1 MGGYPGLFAL
11 VPYRE
16 KLAEYT
22 RLENRDLWEYQ
33 LNLTPEETGRM
44 IEHVWELK
52 QIRFD
57 YFFFDENCSFRLL
70 ELLQVARPGLQL
82 TDQFQLTAIPTDTV
96 KAVDD
101 AGLVEQI
108 NYRPSRERELQSR
121 ANALSPAEQELL
133 QQLAAGSAQVDQ
145 AEFQVL
151 SPERQALVQDGAFR
165 LLRYQANGQERDSVT
180 AQRSF
185 ELLQAISRNPP
196 PSLEIE
202 RPGRPED
209 GHDSRTWQVGA
220 GSRGDRAFGEYGLR
234 MAYHDLED
242 NLDSFPLGA
251 QIEILN
257 LKVRQYEGNDWKLQ
271 QLDLASI
278 RSLTPRNQ
286 LLQPLSWQVRG
297 GLERVPGN
305 SDKDGEETL
314 VSHISGGA
322 GGSWQLSD
330 DLLAFSLGTG
340 RLEHNNDFA
349 AAIAPALGFDTGLL
363 WRNPLGNLRVEA
375 AGDYFANGEIRRTL
389 SLNQQWEVSQN
400 LGLRLSAERQFSHL
414 QRAGKRNNADAEVVS
429 LLKTIVKLTTT
440 HRRVT
445 RKNTPKTN
453 GARGLRLY
461 YELWRVLRQLFVAYP
476 VWLGRSVAEAF
487 FAIGFVLGVV
497 AFEEHRLRIIL
508 IRQDVGRDTIQEPA
522 IVRDHNGGAGEV
534 QQGLFQRAQGFH
546 VEVVGRLVQQQH
558 VGALFQGQRQVQAA
572 ALTTGEVLNELLLI
586 AALEVEAA
594 DVGARRDLVV
604 ADANLS
610 EPSET
615 ISHTV
620 LLAVQVFATLID
632 AGQLHGFAD
641 FDAARIRLLLAHQHA
656 EQGRFT
662 GTVTADHA
670 DDGALGHAERQV
682 VDQHAV
688 AVTLADVFELD
699 DLVAQART
707 GRDVD
712 LVGLAALLEFLRLHF
727 FETLQDVPWIWTDEP
742 WRLGAPTPVRPSW
755 PFRGPTA
762 AWTLAPN
769 APTWL
774 PANPNSCPRKEC
786 PRHGRVRES
795 SRRRCPGSNGRG

>member
-1 MGGYPGLFAL
+1 MLKRLIPLLALCACAPVWAQPQPSEARLQELANDPFWLSLGHYESAKVAGWRSHVDDAKFFLATDGPSQPAAELSATLTALYAPASLGDKHAQCVFPARTRWLRAQLQLENLPQPTCAEFTTWYQDIAPHSAVLIYPAAYLNSPSSMFGHTLLRIDQVDSASNNTALLSYALNFGAFIEGSDNSMLYAWKGLMGGYPGLFAL

-82 TDQFQLTAIPTDTV
+82 TEQFQLTAIPTDTV

-101 AGLVEQI
+101 TGLVEQI

-133 QQLAAGSAQVDQ
+133 KQLAAGSAQLDQ
-145 AEFQVL
+145 SEFQAL
-151 SPERQALVQDGAFR
+151 PPERQALVQDGAFR
-165 LLRYQANGQERDSVT
+165 LLRYQANGQERDSAT

-196 PSLEIE
+196 PPPLDIE

-242 NLDSFPLGA
+242 NLDGFPLGA

-322 GGSWQLSD
+322 GGSWQLTD

-414 QRAGKRNNADAEVVS
+414 SAPENEVM
-429 LLKTIVKLTTT
+429 LTLKWY
-440 HRRVT
+440 H
-445 RKNTPKTN
+445 
-453 GARGLRLY
+453 Y
-461 YELWRVLRQLFVAYP
+461 
-476 VWLGRSVAEAF
+476 
-487 FAIGFVLGVV
+487 
-497 AFEEHRLRIIL
+497 
-508 IRQDVGRDTIQEPA
+508 
-522 IVRDHNGGAGEV
+522 
-534 QQGLFQRAQGFH
+534 
-546 VEVVGRLVQQQH
+546 
-558 VGALFQGQRQVQAA
+558 
-572 ALTTGEVLNELLLI
+572 
-586 AALEVEAA
+586 
-594 DVGARRDLVV
+594 
-604 ADANLS
+604 
-610 EPSET
+610 
-615 ISHTV
+615 
-620 LLAVQVFATLID
+620 
-632 AGQLHGFAD
+632 
-641 FDAARIRLLLAHQHA
+641 
-656 EQGRFT
+656 
-662 GTVTADHA
+662 
-670 DDGALGHAERQV
+670 
-682 VDQHAV
+682 
-688 AVTLADVFELD
+688 
-699 DLVAQART
+699 
-707 GRDVD
+707 
-712 LVGLAALLEFLRLHF
+712 
-727 FETLQDVPWIWTDEP
+727 
-742 WRLGAPTPVRPSW
+742 
-755 PFRGPTA
+755 
-762 AWTLAPN
+762 
-769 APTWL
+769 
-774 PANPNSCPRKEC
+774 
-786 PRHGRVRES
+786 
-795 SRRRCPGSNGRG
+795 